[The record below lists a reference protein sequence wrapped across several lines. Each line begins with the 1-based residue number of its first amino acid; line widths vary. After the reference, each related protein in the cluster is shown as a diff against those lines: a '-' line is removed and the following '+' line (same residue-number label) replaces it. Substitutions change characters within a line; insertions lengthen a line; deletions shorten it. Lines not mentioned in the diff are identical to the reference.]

1 MPVVEYDILA
11 QPYSPSGEELA
22 DFLFPV
28 RTTAQLADIADPINT
43 ENKRVGRMVWN
54 STTGVPVW
62 ADAATPGGTWSDSA
76 GNVDHTPS

>member
-1 MPVVEYDILA
+1 MSVVNFKLLA
-11 QPYSPSGEELA
+11 QPYIASPEEVE
-22 DFLFPV
+22 DFFFPV
-28 RTTAQLADIADPINT
+28 RTTAQLADIDDPINT